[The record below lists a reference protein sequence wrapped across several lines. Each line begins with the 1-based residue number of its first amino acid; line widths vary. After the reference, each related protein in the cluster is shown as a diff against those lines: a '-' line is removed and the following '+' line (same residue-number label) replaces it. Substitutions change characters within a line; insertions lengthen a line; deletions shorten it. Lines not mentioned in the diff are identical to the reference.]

1 MATCARETQN
11 KTHHARS
18 GGATGGPWCVLFPVS
33 RARACVQ
40 RRYRRARMYRPAPAR
55 GGTPLP
61 RPPTLAPGATFG
73 AAAVPRGLTSGE
85 LTVPSKG
92 CRPQK
97 KNFSDTLLCSIFA
110 TTQPFGQK
118 IFLVQK
124 CNIWRQLARC
134 QHLCPRSGQN
144 WGNAPPPEPP
154 KSHFFGR
161 SRSHGAHDND
171 STWPRAREKRETKRT
186 TRDREGQLEVRVAF
200 CFPFLARALAD
211 SVGTGAPVCTDRP
224 PPGGGY
230 PHPRRQTWRLE
241 ILLVLR
247 LSPGGDLT

>member
-1 MATCARETQN
+1 MATCARETRN

-73 AAAVPRGLTSGE
+73 AAAVPMGLTSRE

-97 KNFSDTLLCSIFA
+97 KIHSDILLCSIFA
-110 TTQPFGQK
+110 TTLPFGQK
-118 IFLVQK
+118 IFFVQK
-124 CNIWRQLARC
+124 WPAWGQLARC
-134 QHLCPRSGQN
+134 QRLYPRSGQN
-144 WGNAPPPEPP
+144 WGSAPPLHPGTT
-154 KSHFFGR
+154 KMTLFR
-161 SRSHGAHDND
+161 SVARPRS
-171 STWPRAREKRETKRT
+171 S
-186 TRDREGQLEVRVAF
+186 
-200 CFPFLARALAD
+200 
-211 SVGTGAPVCTDRP
+211 
-224 PPGGGY
+224 
-230 PHPRRQTWRLE
+230 RQR
-241 ILLVLR
+241 
-247 LSPGGDLT
+247 